1 MIKRERKVKRNRIL
15 IKWKGITDIITILH
29 YFKENWNKKHIYFHL
44 DWINKG
50 AKLVEV
56 ESPEKDAYIQILA
69 INLTGKPDSL
79 VCLQNNA
86 F

>member
-1 MIKRERKVKRNRIL
+1 MIKRERKVKRNIIS

-29 YFKENWNKKHIYFHL
+29 YFKENWNKKNIYFHL
-44 DWINKG
+44 DCINKG
-50 AKLVEV
+50 AKLVE
-56 ESPEKDAYIQILA
+56 SPEEDAYIQILA